1 VVFILLLE
9 LNGPD
14 PAQGERLRIEVAEN
28 VVTLTDLPAVAVAVT
43 GFRGTYD
50 CGSAGKPTSVVE
62 DFVILGMGTAAST

>member
-1 VVFILLLE
+1 MVFILLLE

-28 VVTLTDLPAVAVAVT
+28 VVTLTDLSAVAVT